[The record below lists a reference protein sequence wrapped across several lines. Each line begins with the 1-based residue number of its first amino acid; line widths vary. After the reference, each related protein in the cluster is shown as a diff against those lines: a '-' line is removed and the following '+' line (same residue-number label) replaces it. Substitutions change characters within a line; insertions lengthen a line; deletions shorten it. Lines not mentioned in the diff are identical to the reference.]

1 MGGFALF
8 ARYARGLVVV
18 ANDTVTFDDSDDDEG
33 SVYDEAVTVAVAVTV
48 FIVFWTTEDDVW
60 TSTSLFSVSATPTPA
75 TAAAATANVFEGCLW
90 WEIRWWW
97 YGYG

>member
-8 ARYARGLVVV
+8 ARYARGLVVI

-33 SVYDEAVTVAVAVTV
+33 GVYDEAVTVAVAVAV
-48 FIVFWTTEDDVW
+48 FVVFWTTEDDVW
-60 TSTSLFSVSATPTPA
+60 TSTSLFSVSATPTPTTA
-75 TAAAATANVFEGCLW
+75 TAATADVFEGCLW
-90 WEIRWWW
+90 WEIWWWW

>member
-8 ARYARGLVVV
+8 ARYARGFVVA

-33 SVYDEAVTVAVAVTV
+33 CVYDEAVTVAIAVAVFV
-48 FIVFWTTEDDVW
+48 VFWTTEDDVW
-60 TSTSLFSVSATPTPA
+60 TSTSLPATPTPT
-75 TAAAATANVFEGCLW
+75 TAAADVFEGCLW
-90 WEIRWWW
+90 WEIWWW